1 MLILDV
7 ASPSCDH
14 CGDTR
19 LWKHRRALRNWYVVE
34 EGLLVLCMRM
44 LLGTLWV
51 VEGMYPDA
59 SQKEG
64 KRE

>member
-1 MLILDV
+1 
-7 ASPSCDH
+7 
-14 CGDTR
+14 